1 MGRPPTSLW
10 PHSDGTVPS
19 QLNDGCEEC
28 QCHET
33 VPAPRPR
40 RIWHR
45 SFFSTLVVLCI
56 VPNPVGSTYEV
67 PPPQLRPPP
76 RLQRPPPDPVS
87 VVFLAL
93 SRCRPQLHEH
103 RRWGIAGA
111 IHRESQRYGYD
122 PLFVVALVEVESA
135 CLPTARSEDGAVGLI
150 QLLPATARALSD
162 EAGLRWRGVR
172 TLRTPALNLHL
183 GLRYLSQLEKRFR
196 DPYLAIAAYNLGP
209 TRVARMPRHRARRA
223 DYVRKVLA
231 RYETLLATHAK
242 GRS

>member
-1 MGRPPTSLW
+1 MGRLPTRLWQHSPGIACQLYHRCWELRCREAVRGFRSLRIW
-10 PHSDGTVPS
+10 CRSVFAALLVLCVVPS
-19 QLNDGCEEC
+19 
-28 QCHET
+28 
-33 VPAPRPR
+33 
-40 RIWHR
+40 
-45 SFFSTLVVLCI
+45 
-56 VPNPVGSTYEV
+56 PVGSTYQV
-67 PPPQLRPPP
+67 PPPPLRPPPQL
-76 RLQRPPPDPVS
+76 QQPPDPVN
-87 VVFLAL
+87 VVFRAL
-93 SRCRPQLHEH
+93 SHCRPQLHAR

-111 IHRESQRYGYD
+111 IHKESQRYGYD

-162 EAGLRWRGVR
+162 EVGLRWRGVR

-223 DYVRKVLA
+223 EYVRKVLA
-231 RYETLLATHAK
+231 RYEALLATHAR